1 MKIRRFVTE
10 YANYQ
15 LDAVMNNDF
24 LSADQKIEQMRP
36 IYKIVDNL
44 RFGLITVDECMRLLS
59 SLGEEA

>member
-15 LDAVMNNDF
+15 LDAVMKNDF
-24 LSADQKIEQMRP
+24 LSADEKIEQMRP